1 VLNLLTKLLKKN
13 KVHAP
18 IKNHEKLQNQSGNF
32 YGLLNPY
39 GVLNTSCA
47 MSDEEKRRYSI
58 WFDFKE
64 RAECAMIVAQ
74 FYPGGDYF
82 EFGSEGVG
90 TLRNFL
96 TAFDLNGKSKVFPET
111 MFYAFDIFGDM
122 TGAESDLE
130 YFRAWHDSELD
141 RYKTAL
147 KSISDHNLFKG
158 KVVLVKGFFR
168 DTINQKF
175 KTEYIS
181 KNRKIGFAFLDCNI
195 TNSYSEV
202 FSFLRNALLPKAF
215 VYMDEFFCNDDVP
228 KLYAEFVKQEKKESL
243 YIRNAGC
250 FGALFQLTDKNQS
263 AVQ

>member
-1 VLNLLTKLLKKN
+1 MINLLRKKIIQNKLSMLC
-13 KVHAP
+13 
-18 IKNHEKLQNQSGNF
+18 KNHENHQIQSGNF
-32 YGLLNPY
+32 FGLLNPY
-39 GVLNTSCA
+39 GVLNTSCN

-96 TAFDLNGKSKVFPET
+96 TAFDLNGKGKVFPET

-130 YFRAWHDSELD
+130 YFKAWHDSKLD
-141 RYKTAL
+141 RYKSAL
-147 KSISDHNLFKG
+147 KSITDHNLFME
-158 KVVLVKGFFR
+158 KVQLVKGFFR

-175 KTEYIS
+175 KTEYLG
-181 KNRKIGFAFLDCNI
+181 KNKKIGFAFLDCNI
-195 TNSYSEV
+195 SNSYSEV
-202 FSFLRNALLPKAF
+202 FSFLRNTLLPKSF
-215 VYMDEFFCNDDVP
+215 VYMDEYFCNDDVP
-228 KLYAEFVKQEKKESL
+228 KLYAEFVKQEKRKSM

-250 FGALFQLTDKNQS
+250 FGALFQLTTE
-263 AVQ
+263 